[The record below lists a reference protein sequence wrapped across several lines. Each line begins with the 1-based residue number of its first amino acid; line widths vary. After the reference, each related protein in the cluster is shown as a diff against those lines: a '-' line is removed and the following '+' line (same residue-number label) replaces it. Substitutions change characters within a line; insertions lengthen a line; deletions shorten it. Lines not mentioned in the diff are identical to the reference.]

1 MSEST
6 ATNKPSDSPF
16 KQQRLKAW
24 QPILTPNWVVGT
36 FVLIGIV
43 FLPIGIALLSTSNS
57 VSGLQKKT
65 TTIPAPCS
73 PFSPQRRNIFGHSP
87 HFFFSN
93 CQMFFQWRRTKTVF
107 FRFVLFFY
115 KKQRPP

>member
-73 PFSPQRRNIFGHSP
+73 PFPPQRRNTFGHSP
-87 HFFFSN
+87 HFFFFQFVK
-93 CQMFFQWRRTKTVF
+93 CFFNGAEQKIVF

-115 KKQRPP
+115 HKKPP

>member
-73 PFSPQRRNIFGHSP
+73 PFSPQRRNTFGHSP
-87 HFFFSN
+87 HFFFLQIFK
-93 CQMFFQWRRTKTVF
+93 CFFNGAEQKIVF

-115 KKQRPP
+115 HKKPP